1 MKKYA
6 FAVALALIS
15 FNAFADYYSGNDIA
29 SWSDSRL
36 KAKSGT
42 ATEMDFVDAGI
53 LRGLVIGVHD
63 AFEGYSVCSPKGA
76 TNGQIVDTVVLYVA
90 NHPEKRTENASTLAL
105 KALSSAYP
113 CKK

>member
-1 MKKYA
+1 MKKHA

-90 NHPEKRTENASTLAL
+90 NHPEKKNGKCLNISPKGAFFCL
-105 KALSSAYP
+105 P
-113 CKK
+113 M